1 MSRRLIGKLPKF
13 EFGVCLFESNR
24 FNIIIYILF
33 IYKYIIILLFLY

>member
-24 FNIIIYILF
+24 SKINNIYNE
-33 IYKYIIILLFLY
+33 YKFK

>member
-24 FNIIIYILF
+24 FNINILIIIIYLESIV
-33 IYKYIIILLFLY
+33 